1 MFPSLRQFLLIII
14 VGMTLLLL
22 ALLYFHTRL
31 NQDSLQYHLDTHNNN
46 LATVLRNALM
56 ADGLEAELVGGAE
69 QFSAAMHAKISST
82 LENQLRSVPVLKVKI
97 YSLDAMVLFSSK
109 DSEIGENA
117 KENKGVRS
125 ALGGVSLSSL
135 VEPHELNEFDNVIE
149 LRHVHQQYIPIT
161 SQQTGDI
168 IGIFEIYADISK
180 IVENVDSK
188 QKTMFWS
195 MTGIL
200 VVFYLAL
207 AASFLGI
214 VKLLRNEKSQRQAHL
229 DDLQAIHDD
238 LERRV
243 EERTAELDHSKQ
255 FLQAIMDNVPD
266 AILTCDS
273 DCVIQSINSSA
284 IRLFDGKESDLIG
297 RNLKSLFASDS
308 DVNILK
314 PEISVQK
321 EVMLKRIDEAEFPAD
336 LWIGPL
342 ELVDQTSSYVV
353 VVHDITSRTQ
363 AQRELEATRQQYF
376 HQEKMAAIGQL
387 AAGILHEVGNPIAAI
402 AGATSELK
410 NLYTGK
416 DLAVE
421 SYSIDDAVSNNIEVI
436 DEQTTRLA
444 KITREIA
451 DFASPK
457 PREREML
464 DLNGLLR
471 STTRVLAYDQRFRSI
486 ELDLQLDKNLP
497 AIIGVAD
504 QLTQV
509 FMNLLINAMDACSSI
524 SGDKDRIILKSQLDG
539 DRVHVYVKDNGHG
552 MPKETLGHV
561 LEPFYTTKAVGKGSG
576 LGLSL
581 CETIVLAHGGVLDIN
596 TKEGKGTTVHVFL
609 PIDLTNQE
617 SDKHKTDDN
626 KEEL

>member
-1 MFPSLRQFLLIII
+1 M
-14 VGMTLLLL
+14 
-22 ALLYFHTRL
+22 
-31 NQDSLQYHLDTHNNN
+31 
-46 LATVLRNALM
+46 
-56 ADGLEAELVGGAE
+56 
-69 QFSAAMHAKISST
+69 
-82 LENQLRSVPVLKVKI
+82 
-97 YSLDAMVLFSSK
+97 
-109 DSEIGENA
+109 
-117 KENKGVRS
+117 
-125 ALGGVSLSSL
+125 
-135 VEPHELNEFDNVIE
+135 
-149 LRHVHQQYIPIT
+149 
-161 SQQTGDI
+161 SQQTGEI
-168 IGIFEIYADISK
+168 IGVFEIYTDISN
-180 IVENVDSK
+180 ILENLNSK
-188 QKTMFWS
+188 QETMFWS
-195 MTGIL
+195 MAGIL
-200 VVFYLAL
+200 AVFYLAL
-207 AASFLGI
+207 TTSFMGNI
-214 VKLLRNEKSQRQAHL
+214 KLLRNETRQRQDHL
-229 DDLQAIHDD
+229 AELHAIHSD

-273 DCVIQSINSSA
+273 DFVIQSINSSA
-284 IRLFDGKESDLIG
+284 IRLFDSKESDLIE

-308 DVNILK
+308 NVNILK
-314 PEISVQK
+314 PGISVQK
-321 EVMLKRIDEAEFPAD
+321 EVILKRIDETEFPAD
-336 LWIGPL
+336 LWIGPF
-342 ELVDQTSSYVV
+342 ELVDQSSSYIV

-410 NLYTGK
+410 NLYAGK
-416 DLAVE
+416 DLVVD
-421 SYSIDDAVSNNIEVI
+421 SDSIDDAVSNNIEVI
-436 DEQTTRLA
+436 DEQTTRLG
-444 KITREIA
+444 KIIREIA

-457 PREREML
+457 PRDREML
-464 DLNGLLR
+464 DLNGLLQ

-509 FMNLLINAMDACSSI
+509 FMNLLINAMDACSTI
-524 SGDKDRIILKSQLDG
+524 SGDKERIILKSQLDG
-539 DRVHVYVKDNGHG
+539 DRVHIYVKDNGHG

-581 CETIVLAHGGVLDIN
+581 CETIVLAHGGVLEIN

-609 PIDLTNQE
+609 PIDLNGHMPE
-617 SDKHKTDDN
+617 SN
-626 KEEL
+626 EAV